1 MFWGLVIGAAVG
13 FGLALYRAPQS
24 GEATRQQLT
33 QMGADLKRRAQETAN
48 EARQQAQ
55 AAARPAVERAE
66 QMASRAEGLVGD
78 LSARSRDMLEERRRS
93 MNNGHG

>member
-33 QMGADLKRRAQETAN
+33 QMGADLKRRAQENAN
-48 EARQQAQ
+48 EARQQA
-55 AAARPAVERAE
+55 
-66 QMASRAEGLVGD
+66 
-78 LSARSRDMLEERRRS
+78 
-93 MNNGHG
+93 

>member
-1 MFWGLVIGAAVG
+1 MFSGFIIGAAIG

-24 GEATRQQLT
+24 GEKTRQQLAD
-33 QMGADLKRRAQETAN
+33 MGADLKRRAQDTADS
-48 EARQQAQ
+48 ARQQAQ

-66 QMASRAEGLVGD
+66 QMASRAEDLVGD
-78 LSARSRDMLEERRRS
+78 LSARGRATLDERRRS